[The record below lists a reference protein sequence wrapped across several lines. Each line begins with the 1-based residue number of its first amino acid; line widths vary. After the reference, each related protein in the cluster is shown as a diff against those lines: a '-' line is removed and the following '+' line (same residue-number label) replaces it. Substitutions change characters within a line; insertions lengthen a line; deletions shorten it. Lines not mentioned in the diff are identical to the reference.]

1 MRRSVA
7 QGNCGHQ
14 PSSTDRQT
22 TRPRRPGWSRKQLR
36 VCSIR
41 VRPSSGRYCLGRS
54 ACMREPTPAAGI
66 TTQKGIMGSVI
77 ATQLEQG
84 FASLDHAEFV
94 TGTLLDGLQPLL
106 QLDDFCG
113 KHTIT
118 LEQFLVLALMLGD
131 LLLELGHMGEAA
143 LPHPQSILQGGEQGQ

>member
-1 MRRSVA
+1 MRSSLA
-7 QGNCGHQ
+7 QGRSGHQ
-14 PSSTDRQT
+14 ASSTDRHT
-22 TRPRRPGWSRKQLR
+22 TRPRRPGWPRKQSR

-41 VRPSSGRYCLGRS
+41 VRPARGRYCLGRS
-54 ACMREPTPAAGI
+54 ACIREPTPAAGI

-84 FASLDHAEFV
+84 FTFLDHAEFV

-106 QLDDFCG
+106 QLDDLCG
-113 KHTIT
+113 KHAIT
-118 LEQFLVLALMLGD
+118 LQQFLVLALLFGD

-143 LPHPQSILQGGEQGQ
+143 LP

>member
-22 TRPRRPGWSRKQLR
+22 TRPRRPGWSRKQSR

-84 FASLDHAEFV
+84 FTFLDHAQLV
-94 TGTLLDGLQPLL
+94 AGTLFDGFKPLL
-106 QLDDFCG
+106 EFYDLCG
-113 KHTIT
+113 EHAIT
-118 LEQFLVLALMLGD
+118 LQQFLVLALLFGD
-131 LLLELGHMGEAA
+131 
-143 LPHPQSILQGGEQGQ
+143 